1 MVTESRYVLGLA
13 YAAGR
18 DEKITKGLDGARDF
32 FTADELEKAAWSFL
46 PGGATVGMFHSDE
59 PSTAGHARV
68 VESFIHRGPD
78 WDLGNGT
85 IIRKGDWLIGA
96 ICDEVAWALVKSG
109 RVTGFSP
116 QGSAK
121 RRKPR
126 TVL

>member
-1 MVTESRYVLGLA
+1 MTEQRFVLALA
-13 YAAGR
+13 YQAGR
-18 DEKITKGLDGARDF
+18 DPNIAKGLDGARDF

-59 PSTAGHARV
+59 PTTAGHARV
-68 VESFIHRGPD
+68 VESYLHRGPD
-78 WDLGNGT
+78 WQMGDT
-85 IIRKGDWLIGA
+85 TIRKGDWLVGL
-96 ICDEVAWALVKSG
+96 ICDETAWALVKSG
-109 RVTGFSP
+109 RVTGLSP